1 MMTFL
6 ILLLHAFAASAAG
19 GKATGP
25 CQCDNGWQQVR
36 YETTLHF
43 RDVRLSLDAELR
55 KAEWAAIVRAV
66 FSLSFCG
73 TPPAGISVRGSTA
86 LEWPEA
92 GCTATR
98 RGPRPWPEMVEVKC
112 ETTSSVIPLP
122 GGIRLDTPI
131 TWLEHGEEL
140 NRYWTALVSAS
151 RECPA
156 P

>member
-66 FSLSFCG
+66 FFTFVLRDASCRNLS
-73 TPPAGISVRGSTA
+73 AGFHRS
-86 LEWPEA
+86 
-92 GCTATR
+92 
-98 RGPRPWPEMVEVKC
+98 
-112 ETTSSVIPLP
+112 
-122 GGIRLDTPI
+122 
-131 TWLEHGEEL
+131 
-140 NRYWTALVSAS
+140 
-151 RECPA
+151 
-156 P
+156 